1 MATDR
6 SPSDTRDGEWVVVE
20 TRRVWLRRLGVAL
33 LLLAIGAGL
42 LYWKRA
48 ALRHYANDWSAQ
60 RHLEHAERELADGNH
75 RVALSRALTAIE
87 LDPRGLDPLRILC
100 SAAHELGDSRL
111 FHFATALAGHPEAT
125 DEDRLA
131 ALAVFAEIRDARRFS
146 AFFEALPP
154 EVQTRPEARL
164 QRLRHRL
171 RLGQGAGVVAALEI
185 DPEMAEVWPGPL
197 LRLEGLWQRNHPG
210 DDEAA
215 AALAV
220 ELLEAELASED
231 RAVILE
237 GLSRLTPSRIPPAS
251 AGQLLSTLGETFA
264 PAEPPTLRDTLRLAA
279 EPGRRDALVT
289 EATERHRD
297 GSLEALCRWLAGL
310 GEIDAI
316 LELTED
322 NLRALA
328 APGLFEARVRALI
341 DREEYEE
348 ALALLR
354 YPPID
359 GDAVVMGELGAAA
372 ARALGR
378 RSDEVAAWNK
388 ARVAAEQDQ
397 TRNRHL
403 GLAAAALRA
412 GEEDVAAEA
421 YVAAFRHPLGLMPP
435 AREVAWLLKYLT
447 ENDRPEDLLAVT
459 GRLLQWEADEPAL
472 VNNAVYLS
480 LILGQPVGEAG
491 VRIMEQIVERHPEI
505 AGFRNTL
512 ALARLETG
520 DAAGALALYSKL
532 EDGSAEHGKVG
543 DSFSSAGRAI
553 YSLVQA
559 ENGDVQE
566 FHAVAGTIRWEEM
579 LEQERLFFE
588 ECFQPHRA
596 PRDKES
602 D

>member
-1 MATDR
+1 MA
-6 SPSDTRDGEWVVVE
+6 
-20 TRRVWLRRLGVAL
+20 
-33 LLLAIGAGL
+33 
-42 LYWKRA
+42 RA
-48 ALRHYANDWSAQ
+48 AVHNRGDERQ
-60 RHLEHAERELADGNH
+60 GEGTLENGVLDG
-75 RVALSRALTAIE
+75 V
-87 LDPRGLDPLRILC
+87 
-100 SAAHELGDSRL
+100 
-111 FHFATALAGHPEAT
+111 
-125 DEDRLA
+125 
-131 ALAVFAEIRDARRFS
+131 
-146 AFFEALPP
+146 
-154 EVQTRPEARL
+154 
-164 QRLRHRL
+164 
-171 RLGQGAGVVAALEI
+171 
-185 DPEMAEVWPGPL
+185 
-197 LRLEGLWQRNHPG
+197 
-210 DDEAA
+210 
-215 AALAV
+215 
-220 ELLEAELASED
+220 
-231 RAVILE
+231 
-237 GLSRLTPSRIPPAS
+237 
-251 AGQLLSTLGETFA
+251 
-264 PAEPPTLRDTLRLAA
+264 
-279 EPGRRDALVT
+279 
-289 EATERHRD
+289 
-297 GSLEALCRWLAGL
+297 
-310 GEIDAI
+310 
-316 LELTED
+316 
-322 NLRALA
+322 
-328 APGLFEARVRALI
+328 
-341 DREEYEE
+341 
-348 ALALLR
+348 
-354 YPPID
+354 
-359 GDAVVMGELGAAA
+359 AVVMGGLGAAA

-412 GEEDVAAEA
+412 GEEDIAAEA

-435 AREVAWLLKYLT
+435 GREVAWLLNYLP

-491 VRIMEQIVERHPEI
+491 VGIMEPIVERHPEI